1 MSKFIGY
8 LNSDNFSQNKKFI
21 NFSTN
26 SFLKKYKKTR
36 NFNFTSTDGDFS
48 INILKKSDDTINN
61 FYYDQNKKTFTF
73 FSGTPQLGSKLLD
86 AKQIYSIFLSDQNNL
101 FYLDGSWLLG
111 VYFEKT
117 KKIIFFRDYLGAK
130 PFYYSDI
137 KKGFLFSSNINFIA
151 NSSAINKKIN
161 YEFLHLYL
169 ASHPKCAW
177 SRDLTIFKNIKTF
190 SPIYGLE
197 LSNYEKKF
205 NFFNKNFFKDKK
217 TNLVQEPN
225 INFFSKKLIEILEE
239 NISNYLIPRIN
250 NKFCITLSGGIDA
263 GTMAFFLNKITKKKV
278 SAFTAYFSN
287 SSDYDELKNANLIAK
302 KYVGKHFKVKCT
314 SKEMADDLQNIYEI
328 FDTPFCTGS
337 IYGFYVLGKNIKKNN
352 YNTIFTGYGGNYINS
367 GVYPSYMYNL
377 ADLKNSDLYNYELK
391 KWIKLHNNKLYPKSE
406 KTLNFFLKDHINP
419 KVKGK
424 IYDKIFWLD
433 KKEIINNNFHKSN
446 VRKNTDILNL
456 GSYLDSSILF
466 SLFYDSIAPACDN
479 EDWIDW
485 DLNLET
491 VNPLTNKNLIKYG
504 LDLPNKLKINHGI
517 NRILVRNTLK
527 GILPNNVVDDYNT
540 MGFKLPTDDWFAND
554 LKDFFMDIILSKK
567 FRERGIYNLKIFDNV
582 VKEHMTKKKNHMLL
596 MWQALNFEL
605 WALKWKPEF

>member
-48 INILKKSDDTINN
+48 INILKKSDDIINN

-205 NFFNKNFFKDKK
+205 NFFNKNFFKVKK
-217 TNLVQEPN
+217 KNLGEEQN
-225 INFFSKKLIEILEE
+225 INFFSKKLIEMLEE

-302 KYVGKHFKVKCT
+302 KYVGKHFKVKCK

-352 YNTIFTGYGGNYINS
+352 YNTIFTNS
-367 GVYPSYMYNL
+367 
-377 ADLKNSDLYNYELK
+377 
-391 KWIKLHNNKLYPKSE
+391 
-406 KTLNFFLKDHINP
+406 
-419 KVKGK
+419 
-424 IYDKIFWLD
+424 
-433 KKEIINNNFHKSN
+433 
-446 VRKNTDILNL
+446 
-456 GSYLDSSILF
+456 
-466 SLFYDSIAPACDN
+466 
-479 EDWIDW
+479 
-485 DLNLET
+485 
-491 VNPLTNKNLIKYG
+491 
-504 LDLPNKLKINHGI
+504 PN
-517 NRILVRNTLK
+517 
-527 GILPNNVVDDYNT
+527 
-540 MGFKLPTDDWFAND
+540 
-554 LKDFFMDIILSKK
+554 
-567 FRERGIYNLKIFDNV
+567 
-582 VKEHMTKKKNHMLL
+582 
-596 MWQALNFEL
+596 
-605 WALKWKPEF
+605 